1 MVSEPVEPAPYPGA
15 WAPPPAP
22 EPVRPVVIASV
33 VIVAAVTAL
42 GAPYGLLW
50 SLLAPDVPLRV
61 VEGGAAYGEPQ
72 PEQLL
77 AADGWFAILAVPFG
91 ILVAL
96 GVWFAGRRV
105 RGLPALAALT
115 AGAVGAALVAWWLG
129 RQIGLGS
136 FESALAAAEPGTP
149 LQRPPDLSVVDAGW
163 WPPRVF
169 GVLLVPALAAVAT
182 YTLAAAWSRFPTL
195 RPVDLQGAEPDRPPG
210 PAPG

>member
-1 MVSEPVEPAPYPGA
+1 MVSEPVEPARYPEA
-15 WAPPPAP
+15 WPVPVR
-22 EPVRPVVIASV
+22 EPVRPVVVASL
-33 VIVAAVTAL
+33 VIVVTVTAL

-61 VEGGAAYGEPQ
+61 VEGGAVYGEPQ

-77 AADGWFAILAVPFG
+77 AADGWFVILGVPFG
-91 ILVAL
+91 VLVGL
-96 GVWFAGRRV
+96 GVWFAARAA

-115 AGAVGAALVAWWLG
+115 AGTIGAALVAWWLG
-129 RQIGLGS
+129 RQVGLGG
-136 FESALAAAEPGTP
+136 FESALAAAGPGTP
-149 LQRPPDLSVVDAGW
+149 VERPPDLSVVDAGW

-195 RPVDLQGAEPDRPPG
+195 RPVDLRSAESDRPPG
-210 PAPG
+210 PAAG